1 MWLLAIWYTFTHVS
15 NKHSATLKEE
25 AAGFSKMMAKF
36 YQTKRLQFPE
46 ATASNFKRTYPAQD
60 KDHSGSCEMCKK
72 LQVSDRVGN
81 FLTR

>member
-15 NKHSATLKEE
+15 NKHSATLTKK
-25 AAGFSKMMAKF
+25 AAGSSKMLAKF

-46 ATASNFKRTYPAQD
+46 ATASNLKRIYPAQD
-60 KDHSGSCEMCKK
+60 KDHSGSCELGNK
-72 LQVSDRVGN
+72 LQVSQKVGN